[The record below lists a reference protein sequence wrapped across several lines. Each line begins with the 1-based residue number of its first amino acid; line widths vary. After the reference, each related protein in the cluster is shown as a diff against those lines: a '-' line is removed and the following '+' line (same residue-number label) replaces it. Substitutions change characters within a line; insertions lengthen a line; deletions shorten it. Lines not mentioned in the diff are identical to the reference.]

1 LQLPAVSSALKKA
14 RLSRQDSGETRRGPH
29 VFRTIILIVFIYL
42 CFKAVKD
49 VIIKPLLKQYRESYR
64 PAAGNNPVRAID
76 EMVQDPVCRVYIQKS
91 TALSATVSGE
101 AHYFCSS
108 ECMMKFKEKS

>member
-1 LQLPAVSSALKKA
+1 VI
-14 RLSRQDSGETRRGPH
+14 
-29 VFRTIILIVFIYL
+29 RTIILIVFIYL

-49 VIIKPLLKQYRESYR
+49 VIIKPLLKQYRESYKPTAGH
-64 PAAGNNPVRAID
+64 PARAID
-76 EMVQDPVCRVYIQKS
+76 EMVQDPVCKVFIQKS

-101 AHYFCSS
+101 VHYFCCS

>member
-1 LQLPAVSSALKKA
+1 VNL
-14 RLSRQDSGETRRGPH
+14 
-29 VFRTIILIVFIYL
+29 FRTIILIVFIYL

-49 VIIKPLLKQYRESYR
+49 VIIKPLLRQYRESFR
-64 PAAGNNPVRAID
+64 PAAGNPARAID

-101 AHYFCSS
+101 VHYFCSS